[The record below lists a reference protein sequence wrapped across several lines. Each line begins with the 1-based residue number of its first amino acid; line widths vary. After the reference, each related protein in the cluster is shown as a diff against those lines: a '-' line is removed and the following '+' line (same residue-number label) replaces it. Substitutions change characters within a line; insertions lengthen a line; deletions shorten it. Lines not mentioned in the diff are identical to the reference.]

1 MSINTITPTFNN
13 HISSD
18 LIDLQSAACK
28 AQDLNNDLNFK
39 RDRKDSSHGAAA
51 RIVRNIA
58 DDKEFKVASAEVDS
72 LDYFDNLLK
81 GEC

>member
-28 AQDLNNDLNFK
+28 AQDLSDALSIK
-39 RDRKDSSHGAAA
+39 RDRRDSSHGAAA

-58 DDKEFKVASAEVDS
+58 DDKEIKTISAPIDS
-72 LDYFDNLLK
+72 LDYFDKLM
-81 GEC
+81 GDE